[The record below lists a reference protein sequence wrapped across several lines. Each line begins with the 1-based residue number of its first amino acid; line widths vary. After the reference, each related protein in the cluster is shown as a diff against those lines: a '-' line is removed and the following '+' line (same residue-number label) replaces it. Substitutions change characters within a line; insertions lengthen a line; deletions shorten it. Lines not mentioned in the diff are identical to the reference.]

1 MQIWIQQMHLSRI
14 NRIKLICTVTRM
26 TFTFTFLW
34 ISGAAGFNKKKF
46 YFLVWE
52 DQKLTAN
59 SCSTSSIIMLS
70 CHDRRGERRPVW
82 AHHKPLNWFTTPP
95 QLPVLNILSG
105 RVQKNLLQIYPCLIE
120 ELAFYSIGIWWWET
134 NSVYSS
140 QFPKLCISG

>member
-34 ISGAAGFNKKKF
+34 ISEAAWFNKKKF

-52 DQKLTAN
+52 DLKLTAN
-59 SCSTSSIIMLS
+59 SCSTSNIIMLS
-70 CHDRRGERRPVW
+70 CHNRREERRPVW

-105 RVQKNLLQIYPCLIE
+105 RGSQEFITKLSPPHWRIRLLLDWNLVMTWWDRDMEQKRHY
-120 ELAFYSIGIWWWET
+120 
-134 NSVYSS
+134 
-140 QFPKLCISG
+140 